1 MSDSRLCSALYFSL
15 LCLLIWLPLPFGSN
29 TVWAMGLFQILVWL
43 LAIGAVVA
51 YGTGRLKI
59 TKSFH
64 KGYPVLIVF
73 LVVSGWQ
80 FFQSI
85 SLPASM
91 VEGLS
96 GKVFDIHQAAAL
108 AIGNSL
114 PTTMTLSLDPATT
127 RMHGFQT
134 LAYAAL
140 FALILLLVSGT
151 KKLTVFAWVL
161 VGVGAFEAGYGL
173 FSTLSGIE
181 WSFFVEK
188 TVGRGVATGTFVNRN
203 SFAGHLEMTLALG
216 VGLLVSQIKD
226 IKTNNWYD
234 FWHETLKTLMS
245 SKVLLRVLLVVMVS
259 AMVMTRSRMGN
270 VAFFSSLM
278 VAGAVYVITRKK
290 LTRGVIILFVSLLII
305 DTAIVSRWFGLEKV
319 VERLEQTQ
327 IETEMRADVNPASM
341 AIIEDFA
348 MTGTGSGSFY
358 TTLPGYHDGTW
369 RGFFDLAH
377 NDYLQFPLE
386 LGIPVF
392 VLLAGAVLWVIS
404 LAILTMKR
412 RRSAIYIGMG
422 FSAFMGLLA
431 ILIHS
436 TVDFNLQIPANAAY
450 FIVLMAVAIIA
461 RYDHAGK
468 KSIVRSRQ

>member
-1 MSDSRLCSALYFSL
+1 
-15 LCLLIWLPLPFGSN
+15 
-29 TVWAMGLFQILVWL
+29 
-43 LAIGAVVA
+43 
-51 YGTGRLKI
+51 
-59 TKSFH
+59 
-64 KGYPVLIVF
+64 
-73 LVVSGWQ
+73 
-80 FFQSI
+80 
-85 SLPASM
+85 
-91 VEGLS
+91 
-96 GKVFDIHQAAAL
+96 
-108 AIGNSL
+108 
-114 PTTMTLSLDPATT
+114 
-127 RMHGFQT
+127 
-134 LAYAAL
+134 
-140 FALILLLVSGT
+140 
-151 KKLTVFAWVL
+151 
-161 VGVGAFEAGYGL
+161 
-173 FSTLSGIE
+173 
-181 WSFFVEK
+181 
-188 TVGRGVATGTFVNRN
+188 
-203 SFAGHLEMTLALG
+203 
-216 VGLLVSQIKD
+216 
-226 IKTNNWYD
+226 
-234 FWHETLKTLMS
+234 MS

-341 AIIEDFA
+341 AIVEDFA

-358 TTLPGYHDGTW
+358 TALPGYHDGTW

-404 LAILTMKR
+404 LAILAMKR

-468 KSIVRSRQ
+468 KSTVRSRQ